1 MPAIKMGEFPPEM
14 NEVSRP
20 GILSRAFLRETR
32 PRRSRHTSPLD
43 KRHATRA
50 PHLGGESSNPLR
62 RCPPAPLVD
71 TPTTEVVG
79 FLLQTPL
86 RFWRVAPPIRLAQCP
101 QAYIPVCPTVFHV
114 RQVNDSPF
122 FRMFIAALTS
132 RLCFAWQFGHSHSLT
147 ERFFTNGFLHPQ
159 QLHI

>member
-32 PRRSRHTSPLD
+32 PKRSRHTSPLD

-62 RCPPAPLVD
+62 RCPPAPLDKLGILMENAFRATRVL
-71 TPTTEVVG
+71 PFVSMAW
-79 FLLQTPL
+79 PL
-86 RFWRVAPPIRLAQCP
+86 IMIIQIIM
-101 QAYIPVCPTVFHV
+101 IPM
-114 RQVNDSPF
+114 R
-122 FRMFIAALTS
+122 IL
-132 RLCFAWQFGHSHSLT
+132 FA
-147 ERFFTNGFLHPQ
+147 
-159 QLHI
+159 